1 MPALSARFRRM
12 IQETVSREIR
22 AEIGRRDLSK
32 EALAKALG
40 WEPTKLRRRL
50 SGQVPWSV
58 QDIELIASVL
68 DIPRSQLLD
77 PPLQHQR
84 AAS

>member
-1 MPALSARFRRM
+1 MPAHSARFRRM
-12 IQETVSREIR
+12 IQENVSREVR

-32 EALAKALG
+32 EGLAKALG
-40 WEPTKLRRRL
+40 WEPSKLRRRL

-58 QDIELIASVL
+58 DDVELIASVL
-68 DIPRSQLLD
+68 DVPRAQLLD
-77 PPLQHQR
+77 PPLQTRR

>member
-1 MPALSARFRRM
+1 M